1 MQATW
6 QEVKKILKSQIPGH
20 SFRMWIEQ
28 LELKSTNGTQ
38 LVLAAPN
45 FFSRKRVLDQYGA
58 TIETNLKK
66 LTGNAVRLA
75 VEIANGARRKQTAT
89 PDRIQL
95 KIPKI
100 QIRPH
105 SGRTKS

>member
-1 MQATW
+1 
-6 QEVKKILKSQIPGH
+6 
-20 SFRMWIEQ
+20 MWIEP
-28 LELKSTNGTQ
+28 LELKSANGTQ

-58 TIETNLKK
+58 AIETHLRK
-66 LTGNAVRLA
+66 LTGKKVRLA
-75 VEIANGARRKQTAT
+75 VEINNGARPKRTAT

-100 QIRPH
+100 QVRPH
-105 SGRTKS
+105 TVPFP